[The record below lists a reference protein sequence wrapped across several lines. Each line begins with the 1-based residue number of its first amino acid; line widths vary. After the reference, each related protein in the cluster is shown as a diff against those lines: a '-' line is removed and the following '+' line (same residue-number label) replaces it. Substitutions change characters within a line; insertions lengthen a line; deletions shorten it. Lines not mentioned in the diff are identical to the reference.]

1 MYRRQ
6 VRRRRAILVAL
17 IVGSLVLLSIHFSEP
32 ESGPLH
38 AIQRGVATV
47 LSPLESAASRA
58 LKPARDLVG
67 WFDET
72 FEARGENERLRE
84 EVAQL
89 RRELA
94 DAEQALGENEQFRE
108 LLKLDKQEELAGFE
122 PVTGR
127 VIGRSATVWYSTV
140 LINVG
145 SGDGVKRYDPVV
157 APGGRSS
164 ALVGRVTE
172 VTPTTAQVQLI
183 TDHRNAVS
191 AKVLPDGPDGI
202 VEAEAGDPRELS
214 LDVLEAGED
223 VRAGAIVIT
232 SGWADEEISSA
243 YPYGLE
249 IGRVVSAGDPNAE
262 VQQLKVE
269 PFVKMSDLQY
279 VQVLTGGPERPGVPG

>member
-38 AIQRGVATV
+38 TIQRGVATV
-47 LSPLESAASRA
+47 LSPVESAASAA
-58 LKPARDLVG
+58 LKPVRDLVG

-72 FEARGENERLRE
+72 LEARGENERLRE
-84 EVAQL
+84 EVAEL

-94 DAEQALGENEQFRE
+94 DAEQALGENEQFRQ
-108 LLKLDKQEELAGFE
+108 LLKLDERDELAEFK

-127 VIGRSATVWYSTV
+127 VIGRSPTVWYSTV
-140 LINVG
+140 MINVG
-145 SGDGVKRYDPVV
+145 SGDGVKRNDPVI

-164 ALVGRVTE
+164 ALVGRVSD

-191 AKVLPDGPDGI
+191 AKVLPDGPDGVI
-202 VEAEAGDPRELS
+202 EAEAGDPRELV
-214 LDVLEAGED
+214 LDVLEANDE
-223 VRAGAIVIT
+223 VKAGAIVVT
-232 SGWADEEISSA
+232 SGWSDDEISSA

-249 IGRVVSAGDPNAE
+249 IGRVVGAGDPDAE
-262 VQQLKVE
+262 VQRITVE
-269 PFVKMSDLQY
+269 PFVEMSRLQY